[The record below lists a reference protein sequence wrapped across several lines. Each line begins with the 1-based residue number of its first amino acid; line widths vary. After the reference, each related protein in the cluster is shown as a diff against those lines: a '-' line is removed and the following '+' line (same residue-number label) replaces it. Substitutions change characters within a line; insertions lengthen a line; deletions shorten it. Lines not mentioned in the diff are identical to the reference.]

1 MCMEQAKLQNKN
13 LKNMLE
19 EEKKMFSE
27 YMEKW
32 RVRIGKLQDN
42 HKGGFGYSLQTKYA
56 MT

>member
-1 MCMEQAKLQNKN
+1 
-13 LKNMLE
+13 MLE
-19 EEKKMFSE
+19 EEKKMFGE

-56 MT
+56 MS